1 MNNYLC
7 HIEDKDL
14 SMQNILLNKQ
24 WDCVQIIK
32 NLVMDIQFHTNTL
45 VQIYQRSL
53 FHVVYLHRLQKLQNA
68 LLILSAL
75 HYQNLCFTYSNRC
88 FCCFGAFLILTNIY
102 DFVSKRPLPAWYV
115 QKVVFDDGLYVIINS
130 EKLRLY
136 FWDYHANIIDKTSS

>member
-1 MNNYLC
+1 MRLCSNYKEFNNGYP
-7 HIEDKDL
+7 
-14 SMQNILLNKQ
+14 
-24 WDCVQIIK
+24 
-32 NLVMDIQFHTNTL
+32 IQYTL

-102 DFVSKRPLPAWYV
+102 DFVSKRPLPA
-115 QKVVFDDGLYVIINS
+115 
-130 EKLRLY
+130 
-136 FWDYHANIIDKTSS
+136 